1 MFKRILALTL
11 SLMLVMFAVS
21 ALAEDTGDA
30 SDTDTV
36 TATGTATVTLKPD
49 MATFSVGVSTQDVL
63 VVTAQTANATAMQSV
78 IDSLKALGIAAD
90 DLQTDNYSISP
101 VYDYQTG
108 KLDNQQILK
117 GYIVSNTVT
126 VTVRN
131 LDQLPAL
138 LDAAVAAGAN
148 QTYGVTF
155 ASSKS
160 AEAYDQAM
168 AAAAQDALRKA
179 KLLAQAIG
187 REAGDVLELEESSN
201 TYTTYASNKSIAY
214 DAAAATP
221 IETGTLS
228 VSANVSIVV
237 EMP

>member
-1 MFKRILALTL
+1 MFKKMFALTL
-11 SLMLVMFAVS
+11 ALMLVVFAIP
-21 ALAEDTGDA
+21 ALAQGAGVDGDA
-30 SDTDTV
+30 NTV

-63 VVTAQTANATAMQSV
+63 VATAQTANATAMQSV
-78 IDSLKALGIAAD
+78 IDSLKALGIVAD
-90 DLQTDNYSISP
+90 DLQTDNYSINP

-155 ASSKS
+155 QSSQND
-160 AEAYDQAM
+160 AAYDQAM

-179 KLLAQAIG
+179 KLLAAALG
-187 REAGDVLELEESSN
+187 REVGDVLHLDESSN
-201 TYTTYASNKSIAY
+201 TYSSYGNSKSIVY
-214 DAAAATP
+214 DAAVATP

-228 VSANVSIVV
+228 VNANVSIVV
-237 EMP
+237 EMK